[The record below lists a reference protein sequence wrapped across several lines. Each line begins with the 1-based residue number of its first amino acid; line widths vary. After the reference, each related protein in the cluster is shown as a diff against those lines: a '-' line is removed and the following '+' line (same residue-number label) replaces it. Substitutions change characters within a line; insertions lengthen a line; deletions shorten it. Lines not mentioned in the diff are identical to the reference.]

1 MSEIQ
6 LSIVVPLSSA
16 QLGSM
21 TAEDI
26 VKAVEAGS
34 NTKALEVKLD
44 TAIKTINAFG
54 RSLDLILEEVDGS
67 IERAKAL
74 RELAKDAKEW
84 RG

>member
-26 VKAVEAGS
+26 VKAVEAGRIQ
-34 NTKALEVKLD
+34 KLL
-44 TAIKTINAFG
+44 K
-54 RSLDLILEEVDGS
+54 SS
-67 IERAKAL
+67 
-74 RELAKDAKEW
+74 
-84 RG
+84 